1 MRLARKA
8 ASACFEENSRMTS
21 RYRTLFKDTLIFGLG
36 NLGTKLILFLMVPLY
51 TNYLTKAE
59 YGIADLVFTVAQ
71 LMAPFISVV
80 IFDAV
85 IRFGLSDSERKED
98 ILLVGVI
105 VLGMSAVLGLVF
117 TPIIGIYKTL
127 AEWKWYL
134 YAYVISNIA
143 DSIGFCY
150 LKAKGKNKT
159 FAILSVVQTGLMAS
173 LNVFFLVYRSMGIRG
188 YLLAYILSEIAVDIG
203 LFFAADVVR
212 DLKRA
217 HFDRELFKK
226 MVLFSSPLILNNVS
240 WWVIQSSDKVM
251 VEVMV
256 SAAALGIY
264 TAAAKIPALINVM
277 VSIFQQ
283 AWGIS
288 AVKEFESTNDKEY
301 YSTVLRYLFL
311 FISGACIVFVA
322 FMKIFMNHYVGE
334 AFLDAWHYVPLL
346 LVSAVFAGIAGYFG
360 SMYSA
365 IKKSVNNM
373 VSTAIAAA
381 VNLLLNW
388 IFIPITGVWGAVIG
402 TIAAYITIAFVRLFD
417 VKRFVT
423 IEIKWRTFLP
433 TMLIIIFQAIFVSL
447 DYHLYLVSVMAAISY
462 FAINYKDIKSLVS
475 RIMSHAAL

>member
-1 MRLARKA
+1 MA
-8 ASACFEENSRMTS
+8 S
-21 RYRTLFKDTLIFGLG
+21 RYKTLLKDTLIFGLG

-51 TNYLTKAE
+51 TNYMSEAE
-59 YGIADLVFTVAQ
+59 YGIADLVFTIAQ

-85 IRFGLSDSERKED
+85 IRFGLSSYEKKED
-98 ILLVGVI
+98 VLLVGV
-105 VLGMSAVLGLVF
+105 VVWGASVVLGLIL
-117 TPIIGIYKTL
+117 TPVIGLYKAM

-134 YAYVISNIA
+134 YAYVIFNIA
-143 DSIGFCY
+143 DSIGYCY

-159 FAILSVVQTGLMAS
+159 YALLSVIQTGMMAS

-188 YLLAYILSEIAVDIG
+188 YLMAYIISESVVDVC
-203 LFFAADVVR
+203 LFFAADVSS
-212 DLKRA
+212 DLKKAR
-217 HFDRELFKK
+217 FDRELFRK

-251 VEVMV
+251 VEAMV
-256 SAAALGIY
+256 SAVALGIY

-277 VSIFQQ
+277 VTIFQQ

-288 AVKEFESTNDKEY
+288 AVREFESTNDRGY
-301 YSTVLRYLFL
+301 YSTVFRYLFL

-322 FMKIFMNHYVGE
+322 IMKVFMSHYVGK

-373 VSTAIAAA
+373 LSTATAA
-381 VNLLLNW
+381 VVNIAVNW
-388 IFIPITGVWGAVIG
+388 IFIPVLGIWGAAIG
-402 TIAAYITIAFVRLFD
+402 TLVAYITIAFVRLFD

-423 IEIKWRTFLP
+423 IDVQWRTFLP
-433 TMLIIIFQAIFVSL
+433 TMAILIVQAVFVSL
-447 DYHLYLVSVMAAISY
+447 DYHIYLVSVLAAAAYLAVNFRDMKALMSQ
-462 FAINYKDIKSLVS
+462 
-475 RIMSHAAL
+475 IMSRFAR